1 MLVKFTSRS
10 YADITMFGD
19 VAKDMLSAMGQSGVI
34 PGALNPQ
41 DIPRALEN
49 LQAAVDRSKAE
60 PAVQKDDDDSFQPG
74 FAQRALPLLALLQA
88 AIDADK
94 DVIWEEQ

>member
-34 PGALNPQ
+34 PGALNPR

-60 PAVQKDDDDSFQPG
+60 PAAQQDDDSFQPG

>member
-19 VAKDMLSAMGQSGVI
+19 VAKDMLNAMGLSGTI

-49 LQAAVDRSKAE
+49 LQAAVARSKSE
-60 PAVQKDDDDSFQPG
+60 PVEQGDDESFQPG
-74 FAQRALPLLALLQA
+74 FAQRALPLVELLQA
-88 AIDADK
+88 ALEADK
-94 DVIWEEQ
+94 DVMWEQQ

>member
-60 PAVQKDDDDSFQPG
+60 PAAQDDDESFQPG

-94 DVIWEEQ
+94 DVVWEQQ

>member
-49 LQAAVDRSKAE
+49 LQAAVDRSKTE
-60 PAVQKDDDDSFQPG
+60 PAAQDDDESFQPG

-94 DVIWEEQ
+94 DVIWEQQ

>member
-60 PAVQKDDDDSFQPG
+60 PAAQDDDESFQPG

-94 DVIWEEQ
+94 DVIWEQQ

>member
-60 PAVQKDDDDSFQPG
+60 PAAQDDESFQPG

-94 DVIWEEQ
+94 DVIWEKQ